1 MVAGTQQVAEA
12 VDAAVAEKIVVE
24 IAFVDENTVAVSAAT
39 ENRPGFPFVAVETAG
54 LRFQGQAA
62 EHQHAEVA
70 KAAVAAV
77 RHIDFAFV
85 EQIDVAVAKQMGFV
99 VAAEAAEAAVMAMI
113 EF

>member
-1 MVAGTQQVAEA
+1 MVAETQHVAEA
-12 VDAAVAEKIVVE
+12 VDAEKIVVE
-24 IAFVDENTVAVSAAT
+24 IAFVGENTVAVSAAT

-77 RHIDFAFV
+77 KQIDFALL
-85 EQIDVAVAKQMGFV
+85 EQIDVVVAKQMGFL
-99 VAAEAAEAAVMAMI
+99 AAVEAAEVAVMAMT